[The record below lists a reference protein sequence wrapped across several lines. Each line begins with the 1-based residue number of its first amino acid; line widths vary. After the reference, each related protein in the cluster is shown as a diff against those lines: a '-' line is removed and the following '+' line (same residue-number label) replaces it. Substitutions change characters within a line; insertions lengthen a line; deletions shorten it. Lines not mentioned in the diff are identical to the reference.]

1 MVVLALQ
8 AHQVQLGPLAP
19 ADRQVQVAP
28 LALLVPV
35 VQQDPGEQVRLAQV
49 DPLDRLVLE
58 EQDQRDLLVLAVPL
72 A

>member
-1 MVVLALQ
+1 MVVLVLQ
-8 AHQVQLGPLAP
+8 AHQGLQVRLA
-19 ADRQVQVAP
+19 RQVQAAP
-28 LALLVPV
+28 LALQVPV

-49 DPLDRLVLE
+49 APLDRLALE

>member
-1 MVVLALQ
+1 MVVLVLQ
-8 AHQVQLGPLAP
+8 AHQGQPVRLALL
-19 ADRQVQVAP
+19 DRQVQAAP
-28 LALLVPV
+28 LALQVPV

-49 DPLDRLVLE
+49 APLDRLALE